1 MITRNP
7 PTSLSALAGAIALIY
22 DRTSLVQEPI
32 ASGWLIADQKLA
44 TVANVL
50 TPFAQN
56 LQALKISFP
65 RSGKTFGVKAI
76 QFHPR
81 FDTKFAR
88 QTAERGT
95 LLDAPE
101 QALQK
106 FNCAILTLCEELP
119 DLKPA
124 DIEKVS
130 QAIRFPLSATGE
142 GFLGSLSEIEMPLV
156 LQTVNNAR
164 KQGILYIC
172 DDLNRPIAQIF
183 CQNGRI
189 VAAKFKALF
198 NEAAIY
204 QMIAKGAGGK
214 FVFHNCKKPGWNSG
228 HTISQSTDMML
239 IEAHRRLDELVQLRQ
254 TMAAAGAYFA
264 RAHKHLDLT
273 LFDDEKVK
281 TTASILWQV
290 LDGTTK
296 AEDLWLLVE
305 MDDYT
310 IFKALFAMYKLN
322 QIVRVLDNST
332 KQLEIATAQLTAAA
346 QEAAPQE
353 LQPLTLGWHLP
364 LSPFEEITSVSI
376 NAQTQKTQIKLGS
389 LLGAIDPYDTW
400 HLLHDIPLLPH
411 GSGTPIFKNGSVV
424 GMHCG
429 VVISSSEFAN
439 QSGLF
444 QQMLW
449 VDALME
455 CLKAAGGRDIVK
467 ETEIGQLPLFKEQPV
482 VAGESPVEGE
492 SSGATAA
499 NLAPAAIPGCTE
511 IASLKCPRCGER
523 TFNTARSC
531 ENCGLNLIVSPV
543 ANSSLIDARAL
554 LIAASVLILGLTAA
568 TGIAW
573 SRLPAPN
580 FPVSPFALV
589 PSKPWL
595 KLTLML
601 ADPKSMNWIPQSPDF
616 AFKNGDMIHFKLD
629 ALKSSYVYLV
639 YKGSSSTKA
648 TLIYPA
654 PSSSN
659 MIGEGGS
666 TTYPAQTV
674 IMEGNKRTLL
684 GLTFAGPSGVEKVVA
699 LASEEPLEWLNDTTN
714 MDSAF
719 TTAYQLLL
727 DSHNKNGVQLGEA
740 EFRELMDSQNG
751 QSARSDRSAK
761 DSAGE
766 NKASIFI
773 TAVAAR
779 HNSNE
784 Q

>member
-22 DRTSLVQEPI
+22 DRTALVQEPI

-44 TVANVL
+44 TIANVL

-56 LQALKISFP
+56 LHALKISFP
-65 RSGKTFGVKAI
+65 RSGKVFGVKSI

-81 FDTKFAR
+81 FDAQLAK

-106 FNCAILTLCEELP
+106 FNCAVLTLCEELP
-119 DLKPA
+119 ELKPA

-130 QAIRFPLSATGE
+130 QAIRFPLAATGE
-142 GFLGSLSEIEMPLV
+142 GFVGLLSEIEMPLV

-239 IEAHRRLDELVQLRQ
+239 IEAHRRLDELVQLKA

-273 LFDDEKVK
+273 LFDDEQVK
-281 TTASILWQV
+281 ITASILWQV

-322 QIVRVLDNST
+322 QIARVLDNST
-332 KQLEIATAQLTAAA
+332 RQLEISPDKLAAVAQDAP
-346 QEAAPQE
+346 PQE

-364 LSPFEEITSVSI
+364 LAPFEEITSISI
-376 NAQTQKTQIKLGS
+376 NAQTQKSQIKLGS

-400 HLLHDIPLLPH
+400 HLLHDIPLLPQ
-411 GSGTPIFKNGSVV
+411 GSGTPIFKNGSVI

-429 VVISSSEFAN
+429 VVISSPEFSN

-449 VDALME
+449 VDAMME
-455 CLKAAGGRDIVK
+455 CLKAAGGKDIVK
-467 ETEIGQLPLFKEQPV
+467 ETEIGQVALFKEQPAV
-482 VAGESPVEGE
+482 DLD
-492 SSGATAA
+492 SSVSTEASGSNSAIE
-499 NLAPAAIPGCTE
+499 APKVIPGCTE

-523 TFNTARSC
+523 TFNSARSC
-531 ENCGLNLIVSPV
+531 ESCGLNLIASPV
-543 ANSSLIDARAL
+543 ANNSLIDAKAFI
-554 LIAASVLILGLTAA
+554 IAASVLILGLTAA

-580 FPVSPFALV
+580 FQASPFALV

-595 KLTLML
+595 KLTIML
-601 ADPKSMNWIPQSPDF
+601 ADPTTMNWIPQNQGS

-648 TLIYPA
+648 TLIYPP

-674 IMEGNKRTLL
+674 LMEGNKRTLL

-740 EFRELMDSQNG
+740 ELRQLMNSESG
-751 QSARSDRSAK
+751 QDARGDHP
-761 DSAGE
+761 AGE

-773 TAVAAR
+773 TAVAAK
-779 HNSNE
+779 HSGANE
-784 Q
+784 